1 MGASSS
7 KSVVIDDDRQQ
18 VMSEKQLSHTFT
30 ALNLDDNEARIRFAG
45 LSQEN
50 LARYDDE
57 FHAEPKNLFA
67 QNAITRNEITSVLVN
82 HKASVKDQHIFNVQT
97 DVEGKATNQKSS
109 GRCWLFAGTNVL
121 RRLLIQKYKLEED
134 FELSQSYLFFYDKLE
149 KANYFL
155 ENMIDLA
162 DKDIDDRVVQYLL
175 QAPVNDGG
183 QWDMFINVVEKY
195 GIVPKSAFPETFSS
209 SSSSRLNWLATV
221 KLREFAVEIRKA
233 HEQGISA
240 SAIRAQKDRMVAE
253 IHRILMITLGQ
264 PPKKFDWEI
273 KNKDGKLIHIKNLT
287 PTKFYKDIIDYKL
300 TDTVS
305 LINDPRND
313 YSKLY
318 TVDRLGNVVGGLDIR
333 YLNTSAKNLKK
344 LAIAVLKSN
353 RPVWFG
359 CDVGQFS
366 NRDIAAMDTDLFN
379 YELAFNVKLG
389 LTKAQRVLYGES
401 LMTHAMVFSGVHL
414 DEDGHP
420 VRWRVENSWGNDSG
434 DKGYWIMSDK
444 WFEQFVYQVVLEK
457 KDVPHKLLSLLD
469 TDPTVLPAY
478 DPMGA
483 LA

>member
-1 MGASSS
+1 MS
-7 KSVVIDDDRQQ
+7 KAF
-18 VMSEKQLSHTFT
+18 QLRPY
-30 ALNLDDNEARIRFAG
+30 AL
-45 LSQEN
+45 
-50 LARYDDE
+50 
-57 FHAEPKNLFA
+57 K
-67 QNAITRNEITSVLVN
+67 
-82 HKASVKDQHIFNVQT
+82 
-97 DVEGKATNQKSS
+97 
-109 GRCWLFAGTNVL
+109 
-121 RRLLIQKYKLEED
+121 
-134 FELSQSYLFFYDKLE
+134 
-149 KANYFL
+149 
-155 ENMIDLA
+155 
-162 DKDIDDRVVQYLL
+162 
-175 QAPVNDGG
+175 
-183 QWDMFINVVEKY
+183 
-195 GIVPKSAFPETFSS
+195 
-209 SSSSRLNWLATV
+209 
-221 KLREFAVEIRKA
+221 
-233 HEQGISA
+233 
-240 SAIRAQKDRMVAE
+240 RMVAE

-444 WFEQFVYQVVLEK
+444 WFEQFVYQVR
-457 KDVPHKLLSLLD
+457 
-469 TDPTVLPAY
+469 
-478 DPMGA
+478 
-483 LA
+483 